1 MAGFPGG
8 RVWPKATAGGALRWS
23 FLLYWC
29 SIDTPRMDARA
40 WDEAPNL
47 IIIMSLCS
55 PTCKHAYMLYFH
67 VHILAIVSF
76 CMHMCICDCVRLV
89 IHIYIVCCAMHKS
102 MCVFQSCVV
111 QKNVS
116 VNNKLHT

>member
-1 MAGFPGG
+1 
-8 RVWPKATAGGALRWS
+8 
-23 FLLYWC
+23 
-29 SIDTPRMDARA
+29 MDARA

-89 IHIYIVCCAMHKS
+89 IHIYSMLCHAQVYVC
-102 MCVFQSCVV
+102 
-111 QKNVS
+111 VS
-116 VNNKLHT
+116 VMCCTKKCFGQQQITYIAVDL